1 MDFGFCFSFPLF
13 RIHVQSF
20 QLQMGVPFF
29 VLFLSMILNVLQ
41 YNKQQQLKHFT
52 FWFVCGTFK
61 FESMCVDTSI
71 NASEMKK
78 NRRENLVL
86 YIHISE
92 IRLNVCKKKKL
103 PLERSMTVYF
113 SVSCGIIGWN
123 AKIAA
128 LKRLYAISNFRRKIG
143 FFVAPD
149 HI

>member
-52 FWFVCGTFK
+52 FRFVCGTFK

-71 NASEMKK
+71 NASE
-78 NRRENLVL
+78 
-86 YIHISE
+86 
-92 IRLNVCKKKKL
+92 KKKKSKRKSSIIHTHL
-103 PLERSMTVYF
+103 WD
-113 SVSCGIIGWN
+113 SVECVQKE
-123 AKIAA
+123 KIATRTFNDC
-128 LKRLYAISNFRRKIG
+128 LFLCVLRDNWMKCKNSCIKTTLCDIQF
-143 FFVAPD
+143 
-149 HI
+149 